1 MDTGI
6 YSQATLDKY
15 IISNVCQDDK
25 TLYKYYTDGKTKEFR
40 GRLSK
45 LIDQKKMSKIA
56 LTLCTD
62 VMRDYIYKIV
72 QQMNKLL
79 APYGDLI
86 VSGGEAFNLYL
97 SKESRVVTGDIDT
110 KFVPGI
116 HPDDPEFFGKLQVV
130 RLAMWDALG
139 RMAKKANNT
148 SMQKYND
155 TLKKNKLARMLG
167 LQIENKPF
175 RFRYTLLPKQKR
187 GRTVG
192 PREGN
197 VFMDVGIFALD
208 LNVKYYKSSAKRVMA
223 QKLGGILDAPII
235 RRDEFSSDVYKDF
248 IRHTVRGIPLAS
260 KRFLLEDLE
269 LLVKYG
275 IRKGD
280 KLKKDKIRL
289 KLFIQDVLK
298 ANIKPTAASFNAIMK
313 IAKKHLPTRPKT
325 PKRTIKPFPTNN
337 WRKFNPAAHES
348 LIAPLSQSQLTF
360 LLYPLI
366 NDAVPLRRLP
376 VSFRFCPKRARWTRV
391 KCTQR
396 RGNMM
401 RIRPAPNAEISV
413 DKLNKIRA
421 RVIPILKKD
430 QFPMQTLLYGYIP
443 SRNDWMP
450 IGLVNKAIL
459 IGLLGQLK

>member
-1 MDTGI
+1 MCVKMTRRC
-6 YSQATLDKY
+6 TN
-15 IISNVCQDDK
+15 IIPMEKPKSSGV
-25 TLYKYYTDGKTKEFR
+25 
-40 GRLSK
+40 RLSK

-62 VMRDYIYKIV
+62 AMRDYIYKIIK
-72 QQMNKLL
+72 QMNTLL
-79 APYGDLI
+79 EPYGNLI

-97 SKESRVVTGDIDT
+97 SKDARVVTGDIDT

-116 HPDDPEFFGKLQVV
+116 NPTDPEFFGKVQVV

-139 RMAKKANNT
+139 RMAQKANNT
-148 SMQKYND
+148 SMKKYND
-155 TLKKNKLARMLG
+155 ILKKNKLAQMLG

-187 GRTVG
+187 GRTLG

-208 LNVKYYKSSAKRVMA
+208 LNVKYYKSSSKRVMS

-248 IRHTVRGIPLAS
+248 TRHTVRGIPLAS

-289 KLFIQDVLK
+289 KLFIQGRFK
-298 ANIKPTAASFNAIMK
+298 SE
-313 IAKKHLPTRPKT
+313 
-325 PKRTIKPFPTNN
+325 RTT
-337 WRKFNPAAHES
+337 
-348 LIAPLSQSQLTF
+348 
-360 LLYPLI
+360 
-366 NDAVPLRRLP
+366 
-376 VSFRFCPKRARWTRV
+376 
-391 KCTQR
+391 
-396 RGNMM
+396 
-401 RIRPAPNAEISV
+401 ISV
-413 DKLNKIRA
+413 VQCNNESSKE
-421 RVIPILKKD
+421 
-430 QFPMQTLLYGYIP
+430 TP
-443 SRNDWMP
+443 SSH
-450 IGLVNKAIL
+450 
-459 IGLLGQLK
+459 